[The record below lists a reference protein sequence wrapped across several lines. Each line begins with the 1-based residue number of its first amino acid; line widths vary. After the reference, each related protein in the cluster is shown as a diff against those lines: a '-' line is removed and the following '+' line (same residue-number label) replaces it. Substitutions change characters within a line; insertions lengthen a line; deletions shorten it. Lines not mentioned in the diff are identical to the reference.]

1 MVNPR
6 FEIKNS
12 PVYMTNKSAKPK
24 IIAGQPILAQMPH
37 RKIMKN
43 ICVEEEMSLVL
54 RFVSQARI
62 I

>member
-1 MVNPR
+1 MN
-6 FEIKNS
+6 
-12 PVYMTNKSAKPK
+12 AKPK
-24 IIAGQPILAQMPH
+24 IIAGQAILSQMPH